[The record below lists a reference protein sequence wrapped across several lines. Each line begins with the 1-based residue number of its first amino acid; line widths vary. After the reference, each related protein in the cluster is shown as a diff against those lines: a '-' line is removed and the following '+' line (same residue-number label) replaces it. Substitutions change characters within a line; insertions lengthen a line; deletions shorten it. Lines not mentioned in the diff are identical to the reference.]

1 MKPNEEIMEFLK
13 ENPTFYLA
21 TVDGYLPRVRPIG
34 FAMWYNGHLCIALGK
49 HKAAYK
55 QLLDNTNL
63 EICAA
68 NDRGEWLRVQGTA
81 NFDNTPEAQARAIV
95 EALYPGQFAGV
106 AGQRPDMPTKPD
118 PWGVELFL
126 AQGGYRREQCLFVG
140 DSNVDAQTAKA
151 AGVRCAGVTWGFRS
165 RQELL
170 EAGARWVVDKP
181 GALLELVES
190 EA

>member
-81 NFDNTPEAQARAIV
+81 NFDNSP
-95 EALYPGQFAGV
+95 
-106 AGQRPDMPTKPD
+106 RPRPP
-118 PWGVELFL
+118 
-126 AQGGYRREQCLFVG
+126 
-140 DSNVDAQTAKA
+140 
-151 AGVRCAGVTWGFRS
+151 RS
-165 RQELL
+165 RSCPSWPTCIMRRRATSSASSTSTICPPSSSRCPVL
-170 EAGARWVVDKP
+170 
-181 GALLELVES
+181 
-190 EA
+190 

>member
-34 FAMWYNGHLCIALGK
+34 FAMWYKDHLCIALGK

-68 NDRGEWLRVQGTA
+68 NDPRSPGRRFPGHAPAGRPVQRGDRPQAGHRLPRPPLRQTLLHVRRGE
-81 NFDNTPEAQARAIV
+81 
-95 EALYPGQFAGV
+95 
-106 AGQRPDMPTKPD
+106 
-118 PWGVELFL
+118 
-126 AQGGYRREQCLFVG
+126 GYY
-140 DSNVDAQTAKA
+140 
-151 AGVRCAGVTWGFRS
+151 
-165 RQELL
+165 ELL
-170 EAGARWVVDKP
+170 SKP
-181 GALLELVES
+181 Q
-190 EA
+190 

>member
-81 NFDNTPEAQARAIV
+81 NFDNSPEAQAAAFQVMPQLPTCIMRRRATSSASSTSTIC
-95 EALYPGQFAGV
+95 P
-106 AGQRPDMPTKPD
+106 P
-118 PWGVELFL
+118 
-126 AQGGYRREQCLFVG
+126 
-140 DSNVDAQTAKA
+140 SSS
-151 AGVRCAGVTWGFRS
+151 RCPV
-165 RQELL
+165 L
-170 EAGARWVVDKP
+170 
-181 GALLELVES
+181 
-190 EA
+190 

>member
-68 NDRGEWLRVQGTA
+68 NDRACRARRTLTTA
-81 NFDNTPEAQARAIV
+81 P
-95 EALYPGQFAGV
+95 
-106 AGQRPDMPTKPD
+106 RPRPLHSRSCPSWQICTT
-118 PWGVELFL
+118 
-126 AQGGYRREQCLFVG
+126 RRPATSWASSIWIICPP
-140 DSNVDAQTAKA
+140 SSS
-151 AGVRCAGVTWGFRS
+151 RCPV
-165 RQELL
+165 L
-170 EAGARWVVDKP
+170 
-181 GALLELVES
+181 
-190 EA
+190 

>member
-81 NFDNTPEAQARAIV
+81 NFDNSPEAQAAAFQVMPQLADMYNEETGNKLGIVYLDHLSAKLFSMSGAVKDIMNYGYLRKANAPVCVSAYRGIFALPRA
-95 EALYPGQFAGV
+95 G
-106 AGQRPDMPTKPD
+106 T
-118 PWGVELFL
+118 
-126 AQGGYRREQCLFVG
+126 GGYGIRPYSPLKIG
-140 DSNVDAQTAKA
+140 M
-151 AGVRCAGVTWGFRS
+151 
-165 RQELL
+165 
-170 EAGARWVVDKP
+170 
-181 GALLELVES
+181 
-190 EA
+190 

>member
-81 NFDNTPEAQARAIV
+81 NFDNSPEAQAAAFQVMPQLADMYNAETGNKLGIMKANC
-95 EALYPGQFAGV
+95 EAALKHP
-106 AGQRPDMPTKPD
+106 
-118 PWGVELFL
+118 EI
-126 AQGGYRREQCLFVG
+126 G
-140 DSNVDAQTAKA
+140 DSFKA
-151 AGVRCAGVTWGFRS
+151 Y
-165 RQELL
+165 L
-170 EAGARWVVDKP
+170 K
-181 GALLELVES
+181 ELVKTLD
-190 EA
+190 

>member
-34 FAMWYNGHLCIALGK
+34 FAMCTTAPVHCLGK

-81 NFDNTPEAQARAIV
+81 NFDNSPEAQAAAFQIMPQLADMYNEETGNKLGIV
-95 EALYPGQFAGV
+95 YLDHLSA
-106 AGQRPDMPTKPD
+106 K
-118 PWGVELFL
+118 LF
-126 AQGGYRREQCLFVG
+126 
-140 DSNVDAQTAKA
+140 SM
-151 AGVRCAGVTWGFRS
+151 S
-165 RQELL
+165 
-170 EAGARWVVDKP
+170 GAVKDIMNY
-181 GALLELVES
+181 
-190 EA
+190 

>member
-63 EICAA
+63 EICAT

-81 NFDNTPEAQARAIV
+81 NFDNKPT
-95 EALYPGQFAGV
+95 LTT
-106 AGQRPDMPTKPD
+106 RP
-118 PWGVELFL
+118 
-126 AQGGYRREQCLFVG
+126 RR
-140 DSNVDAQTAKA
+140 
-151 AGVRCAGVTWGFRS
+151 RPPRFRS
-165 RQELL
+165 CPSWLTCTTRRPAISL
-170 EAGARWVVDKP
+170 ASSIWIICP
-181 GALLELVES
+181 PSFSPCPAL
-190 EA
+190 